1 MDFRC
6 DADQPPR
13 GSAGQEKNF
22 SEPHWSRKR
31 SSFMHF
37 GHSSSHSDL
46 PPPCLPQW
54 SEVNLTVT
62 SALAVLGHQDVR
74 DE

>member
-1 MDFRC
+1 
-6 DADQPPR
+6 
-13 GSAGQEKNF
+13 
-22 SEPHWSRKR
+22 
-31 SSFMHF
+31 MHF